1 MDSRMNAKLV
11 DIDDPRLVKAL
22 AHPIRM
28 KILNILD
35 ERMATP
41 KELAE
46 VLGLP
51 LENVSYHVRT
61 LKDFGFIKLEKT
73 RQVRGA
79 VEHHYKLA
87 ARPRIGDKLWDA
99 TPRIV
104 QEAMTDATLDS
115 LVHVLGQAAQQ
126 GGFDFGE
133 SHISRHSLVLDDQGV
148 KEVGAMM
155 AEMLDR
161 MEAAAEKA
169 QKRIADGEGRRIS
182 AAALLFETP
191 KALPPEDA
199 TKERDARRRRREQ
212 KSTA

>member
-1 MDSRMNAKLV
+1 MNAKIV

-35 ERMATP
+35 ERTATP

-79 VEHHYKLA
+79 VEHHYKVA
-87 ARPRIGDKLWDA
+87 ARPRIGDKLWSE
-99 TPRIV
+99 TPRVV
-104 QEAMTDATLDS
+104 QEALIDAHLSTMVDMI
-115 LVHVLGQAAQQ
+115 GQAALQ
-126 GGFDFGE
+126 GGFDLDQAQ
-133 SHISRHSLVLDDQGV
+133 IARHSITLDDEGLQ
-148 KEVGAMM
+148 EAS
-155 AEMLDR
+155 AALSEIYDR
-161 MEAAAEKA
+161 LEAISEKA
-169 QKRIADGEGRRIS
+169 RKRAKDGELQRIS
-182 AAALLFETP
+182 ATVLLFETP
-191 KALPPEDA
+191 KQMPPEQA
-199 TKERDARRRRREQ
+199 SKARDAARSRRAQ

>member
-1 MDSRMNAKLV
+1 MNAKIV

-35 ERMATP
+35 ERVATP
-41 KELAE
+41 KELAA

-79 VEHHYKLA
+79 VEHHYKIA
-87 ARPRIGDKLWDA
+87 ARPRIGDKLWA
-99 TPRIV
+99 ETPRVV
-104 QEAMTDATLDS
+104 QEAIVDAHLG
-115 LVHVLGQAAQQ
+115 LVVDVIGRAALQ
-126 GGFDFGE
+126 GGFDIGE
-133 SHISRHSLVLDDQGV
+133 AQISHHPLVFDDRALKEMSELLRDVYAKFDAIS
-148 KEVGAMM
+148 
-155 AEMLDR
+155 
-161 MEAAAEKA
+161 EKA
-169 QKRIADGEGRRIS
+169 RKRGGDDLRKVS
-182 AAALLFETP
+182 TVLLAFETP
-191 KALPPEDA
+191 EQLPPEDA
-199 TKERDARRRRREQ
+199 TEKRDAKRSRRAQ

>member
-1 MDSRMNAKLV
+1 MNAKIV

-35 ERMATP
+35 ERTATP

-79 VEHHYKLA
+79 VEHHYKVV
-87 ARPRIGDKLWDA
+87 ARPRIGDKLWSE
-99 TPRIV
+99 TPRVV
-104 QEAMTDATLDS
+104 QEALVDAHLS
-115 LVHVLGQAAQQ
+115 ALVDLIGQAALQ
-126 GGFDFGE
+126 GGFDLAEAQIARHGLSLDE
-133 SHISRHSLVLDDQGV
+133 QGLKEASAVLLETYDKLEEIS
-148 KEVGAMM
+148 
-155 AEMLDR
+155 
-161 MEAAAEKA
+161 EKA
-169 QKRIADGEGRRIS
+169 RKRAQDGELKRIS
-182 AAALLFETP
+182 TTVLVFETP
-191 KALPPEDA
+191 TAMPPEQA
-199 TKERDARRRRREQ
+199 TKERDAARRRRAQ

>member
-1 MDSRMNAKLV
+1 MNAKLV

-79 VEHHYKLA
+79 VEHHYKIA
-87 ARPRIGDKLWDA
+87 ARPRIGDKLWGA

-104 QEAMTDATLDS
+104 QEAMTDASLDAF
-115 LVHVLGQAAQQ
+115 VHLLGQAAAQ

-133 SHISRHSLVLDDQGV
+133 SHISRHSLELDDEGV
-148 KEVGAMM
+148 KELGLMFT
-155 AEMLDR
+155 EMLDR
-161 MEAAAEKA
+161 METVAEKSR
-169 QKRIADGEGRRIS
+169 KRAREGETRRIS
-182 AAALLFETP
+182 AAVMLFETP
-191 KALPPEDA
+191 KSLPPEEA
-199 TKERDARRRRREQ
+199 AKERDARRRRREQ

>member
-1 MDSRMNAKLV
+1 MNAKLV

-46 VLGLP
+46 LLGLP

-79 VEHHYKLA
+79 VEHHYKIA
-87 ARPRIGDKLWDA
+87 ARPQIGTKLWDEI
-99 TPRIV
+99 PRVV
-104 QEAMTDATLDS
+104 QEALVDAS
-115 LVHVLGQAAQQ
+115 LRTWVEELGR
-126 GGFDFGE
+126 G
-133 SHISRHSLVLDDQGV
+133 
-148 KEVGAMM
+148 
-155 AEMLDR
+155 
-161 MEAAAEKA
+161 
-169 QKRIADGEGRRIS
+169 
-182 AAALLFETP
+182 
-191 KALPPEDA
+191 
-199 TKERDARRRRREQ
+199 
-212 KSTA
+212 